1 MGGASGES
9 GSRPVVFAG
18 GWIPAPITYGPLISA
33 LGAEVRP
40 VLTVMQAFL
49 GDRLPDGYGISTEA
63 AVIAA
68 AADAAGAD
76 RFDLVGFSGG
86 ASAALAFAA
95 VQPGRVRSLVLAE
108 PAWIGMGCG
117 ATDTA
122 FLAAFDEILTLPADE
137 LLPAFQRA
145 LLAPGVTPPPL
156 PPGLTPELVEF
167 VTGRM
172 RAAWPALRPATLDV
186 ARLADLSAPVYLPV
200 GGRSTARMGEVAQA
214 LAGVFSD
221 AEVEVL
227 AERHHF
233 DLMEAE
239 PDRLADG
246 LRRLWA
252 RSSPARLTTTHSA

>member
-1 MGGASGES
+1 MSPETL
-9 GSRPVVFAG
+9 RLVIFAG
-18 GWIPAPITYGPLISA
+18 GWIPAPITYGPLIEV
-33 LGAEVRP
+33 LGAEVHP

-49 GDRLPDGYGISTEA
+49 DDRLADGYGMATEA
-63 AVIAA
+63 VVIEA

-95 VQPGRVRSLVLAE
+95 EHPGRVRSLVLAE
-108 PAWIGMGCG
+108 PAWIGIECG
-117 ATDTA
+117 PTDAA
-122 FLAAFDEILTLPADE
+122 FLAAFDAILALPDDE

-156 PPGLTPELVEF
+156 PPGITPEMLAF

-186 ARLADLSAPVYLPV
+186 GQLGKVSAPVYLPV
-200 GGRSTARMGEVAQA
+200 GGRSTARMHEAA
-214 LAGVFSD
+214 HTLAAAFSD

-239 PDRLADG
+239 PDRLAKG

-252 RSSPARLTTTHSA
+252 RT

>member
-1 MGGASGES
+1 MSPEAP
-9 GSRPVVFAG
+9 RPVVFAG

-33 LGAEVRP
+33 LGAEVHP

-49 GDRLPDGYGISTEA
+49 GDGLPDGYGIATEA
-63 AVIAA
+63 AVIEA

-86 ASAALAFAA
+86 ASAALSFAA
-95 VQPGRVRSLVLAE
+95 AHPGRVRSLVLAE
-108 PAWIGMGCG
+108 PAWIGMEGG
-117 ATDTA
+117 ATEAA
-122 FLAAFDEILTLPADE
+122 FLASFDEILALPTDE
-137 LLPAFQRA
+137 VLPAFQRA

-156 PPGLTPELVEF
+156 PPGLTPEVLAF
-167 VTGRM
+167 VIDRM

-186 ARLADLSAPVYLPV
+186 EQLGKVSAPVYLPV
-200 GGRSTARMGEVAQA
+200 GGRSSARMHEAAHA
-214 LAGVFSD
+214 LAAAFAD

-239 PDRLADG
+239 PDRLAKG

-252 RSSPARLTTTHSA
+252 RT

>member
-1 MGGASGES
+1 M
-9 GSRPVVFAG
+9 VFAG

-33 LGAEVRP
+33 LGAEVHP

-49 GDRLPDGYGISTEA
+49 DDHLPDGYGIVTEA

-68 AADAAGAD
+68 AADVAGAD
-76 RFDLVGFSGG
+76 QFDLVGFSGG

-95 VQPGRVRSLVLAE
+95 AHPGRVRSLVLAE
-108 PAWIGMGCG
+108 PAWIGMECG
-117 ATDTA
+117 AADAA

-156 PPGLTPELVEF
+156 PPGLTPELLAF

-186 ARLADLSAPVYLPV
+186 AGLRDVSAPVYLPV
-200 GGRSTARMGEVAQA
+200 GGRSTARMGEAARA
-214 LAGVFSD
+214 LAAAFVD

-239 PDRLADG
+239 PDRLANG

-252 RSSPARLTTTHSA
+252 RT